1 MINFILGYKP
11 WKDVLVFNFAGETH
25 LLQGTK
31 HRLTKKT
38 KFRIAKTSNF
48 SLQQVSS
55 LTKDALKEAD
65 LWE

>member
-11 WKDVLVFNFAGETH
+11 WKDVLVFNFASETH

-38 KFRIAKTSNF
+38 KFRIAKTSTYF
-48 SLQQVSS
+48 AQGVSG
-55 LTKDALKEAD
+55 LTKEALKEAD
-65 LWE
+65 LWD